1 MQSVSLGGNKDSRRW
16 YQRTARTF
24 AKENKR
30 GKETKQRDGMRM
42 KKKTE
47 KMSAAKKG
55 KNQPVRQ
62 TRWEN
67 LFIST
72 DQYSLVWPVL
82 SINLYGDA
90 PESHCMPQSFICCVA
105 HDLSRS
111 FIFFSSFYSFCY
123 SYLQFYKWPPLLRCY
138 IFIFHLQFIRRPL
151 LRLVQKNSIS
161 SPREEKKRDLDVDG
175 RSEKNDTWC
184 FFYPGDK
191 SVSPCAV
198 HW

>member
-42 KKKTE
+42 KKKNRE
-47 KMSAAKKG
+47 NVSRKKG
-55 KNQPVRQ
+55 KKQPVRQ

-82 SINLYGDA
+82 SINLYRDA

-111 FIFFSSFYSFCY
+111 FIFFLLSTASVIPTFSFTSDHPYYVVTF
-123 SYLQFYKWPPLLRCY
+123 SY
-138 IFIFHLQFIRRPL
+138 FIDNLFGGL
-151 LRLVQKNSIS
+151 S
-161 SPREEKKRDLDVDG
+161 
-175 RSEKNDTWC
+175 
-184 FFYPGDK
+184 
-191 SVSPCAV
+191 
-198 HW
+198 